1 MLLEYSPIIQT
12 IHYKGCDIS
21 VLRLDLIHPE
31 ISGNKWF
38 KLKYNIQQ
46 AKAEHKDTILTFGGA
61 YSNHIAA
68 TAFACKLAGMKSIGI
83 IRGEENTEE
92 NQTLSLAKKNGM
104 NVVAISRAEYKLKRN
119 EDYLN
124 GLGIKYPTSYC
135 VPEGGDNK
143 LGEKGCEE
151 IVTKETNRYNKL
163 FCACGTQTTF
173 NGLANT
179 LDTEQELFGI
189 NVLKFDANS
198 QKKNAFIL
206 NNYHFGGYAKH
217 TQALLNFKSWFE
229 FTYDIP
235 LDYIYTAKLFYGVFD
250 LIDQKELKERDKILI
265 IHSGGLQGNS
275 GYEKRYNLKPNRQ
288 VNDPV
293 G

>member
-1 MLLEYSPIIQT
+1 MLNYNLILQT
-12 IHYKGCDIS
+12 IQYKGIDVTI
-21 VLRLDLIHPE
+21 LRLDLIHPE

-68 TAFACKLAGMKSIGI
+68 TAFACKLAMIKSIGI
-83 IRGEENTEE
+83 IRGEDITED
-92 NQTLSLAKKNGM
+92 NQTLALAKKNGM
-104 NVVAISRAEYKLKRN
+104 NIIPISREEYKRKRAD
-119 EDYLN
+119 DYLN
-124 GLGIKYPTSYC
+124 ELAIKYPTSYF
-135 VPEGGDNK
+135 VPEGGDNE
-143 LGEKGCEE
+143 LGENGCEE
-151 IVTKETNRYNKL
+151 ILTKETNRYNKL

-179 LDTEQELFGI
+179 LHTEQELFGI

-198 QKKNAFIL
+198 HKKNAFIL

-235 LDYIYTAKLFYGVFD
+235 LDYIYTTKLFYGVFD
-250 LIDQKELKERDKILI
+250 LIDQQELKERDKILI

-275 GYEKRYNLKPNRQ
+275 GYEKRYNLKPNRH